1 VKSEYAIQII
11 LKQNY
16 NYAVTPNNF
25 LIVKFQTLRSIE
37 IYLLQFI
44 FWKLSMTQLEEILL
58 SSGSKRMVTQALF
71 YISDDESRVKELLN
85 LLDAKTD
92 KLAMR
97 AAWVTS
103 WLYEQYPLIEKHG
116 DFLFQTFISTP
127 HSSIRRSM
135 GRVFAFSSLLVVTEN
150 VLSKLIDTS
159 YTFLMDRKQPIVVRV
174 YCIQILE
181 KVAKLNNE
189 LNEELRH
196 TLLLLANDE
205 QSAAI
210 LSKISHQL

>member
-1 VKSEYAIQII
+1 
-11 LKQNY
+11 
-16 NYAVTPNNF
+16 
-25 LIVKFQTLRSIE
+25 
-37 IYLLQFI
+37 
-44 FWKLSMTQLEEILL
+44 
-58 SSGSKRMVTQALF
+58 
-71 YISDDESRVKELLN
+71 
-85 LLDAKTD
+85 
-92 KLAMR
+92 
-97 AAWVTS
+97 
-103 WLYEQYPLIEKHG
+103 
-116 DFLFQTFISTP
+116 
-127 HSSIRRSM
+127 M

>member
-1 VKSEYAIQII
+1 
-11 LKQNY
+11 
-16 NYAVTPNNF
+16 
-25 LIVKFQTLRSIE
+25 
-37 IYLLQFI
+37 
-44 FWKLSMTQLEEILL
+44 
-58 SSGSKRMVTQALF
+58 
-71 YISDDESRVKELLN
+71 
-85 LLDAKTD
+85 
-92 KLAMR
+92 MR

-196 TLLLLANDE
+196 TLLPLANDE